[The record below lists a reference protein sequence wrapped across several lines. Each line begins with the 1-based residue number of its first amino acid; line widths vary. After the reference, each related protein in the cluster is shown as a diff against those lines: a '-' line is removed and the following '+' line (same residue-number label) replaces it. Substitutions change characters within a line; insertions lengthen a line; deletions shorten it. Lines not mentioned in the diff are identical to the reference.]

1 MLGKSLQGSTPN
13 GLALSKD
20 GKKLYV
26 SNGLDNAIA
35 VVHLGNKSA
44 TNGLGKTL
52 VEGFIPTE
60 AYPAGL
66 QILDSTIVVANLESD
81 GANVVDNT
89 KKARSIH
96 QELASISIIPT
107 PNSAALKL
115 LTQEVAQLNL
125 LNRTE
130 ALALQ
135 PRPNIAAKPV
145 PERIGEPS
153 VFKHVVYIIKENK
166 TYDQVF
172 GDMKGSRADS
182 TLCVFGNNITPNT
195 HALAKQF
202 GYMDDYNASGKS
214 SAEGHQWTDA
224 GMVSDYVE
232 KNVRAW
238 FRSYPHRQEDAMVY
252 NKAGFI
258 WNHALDHGKTVRV
271 YGEAC
276 ETEYDRKLNW
286 FDLYKNYTEGQKPN
300 WTNKTTIARLN
311 PIISPTFPDCDNIT
325 FSDQQRADIFIAEW
339 KELEAKNELPN
350 LMVLSLPNDH
360 TSGTSPN
367 FPTPNA
373 MVADNDL
380 ALGRIIDMI
389 SKSKSWDSTVVFI
402 TEDDSQ
408 GGWDHISA
416 YRQRITTRGSNFYTT
431 TNYIYETD
439 QLQFS
444 LSFNMSKRNRK
455 ILLPASEMAEKEF

>member
-1 MLGKSLQGSTPN
+1 
-13 GLALSKD
+13 
-20 GKKLYV
+20 
-26 SNGLDNAIA
+26 
-35 VVHLGNKSA
+35 
-44 TNGLGKTL
+44 
-52 VEGFIPTE
+52 
-60 AYPAGL
+60 
-66 QILDSTIVVANLESD
+66 
-81 GANVVDNT
+81 
-89 KKARSIH
+89 
-96 QELASISIIPT
+96 
-107 PNSAALKL
+107 
-115 LTQEVAQLNL
+115 
-125 LNRTE
+125 
-130 ALALQ
+130 
-135 PRPNIAAKPV
+135 
-145 PERIGEPS
+145 
-153 VFKHVVYIIKENK
+153 
-166 TYDQVF
+166 
-172 GDMKGSRADS
+172 
-182 TLCVFGNNITPNT
+182 
-195 HALAKQF
+195 
-202 GYMDDYNASGKS
+202 
-214 SAEGHQWTDA
+214 
-224 GMVSDYVE
+224 MVSDYVE

-286 FDLYKNYTEGQKPN
+286 FDLYKNYTDGQKPN

-339 KELEAKNELPN
+339 KDLEAKKELPN

-416 YRQRITTRGSNFYTT
+416 YRTIGLVVSPY
-431 TNYIYETD
+431 
-439 QLQFS
+439 
-444 LSFNMSKRNRK
+444 
-455 ILLPASEMAEKEF
+455 ASEKLVTTHYNQVSMLRTIEQILGIPPMNIMDATSRLMTDCFATQKKAFNYNFIPNNIPLDQRNKPLSSLTGQAKKYAILSQNEAFNEVDGGKDDLMNKIIWNYSKGKMKYPEKKL